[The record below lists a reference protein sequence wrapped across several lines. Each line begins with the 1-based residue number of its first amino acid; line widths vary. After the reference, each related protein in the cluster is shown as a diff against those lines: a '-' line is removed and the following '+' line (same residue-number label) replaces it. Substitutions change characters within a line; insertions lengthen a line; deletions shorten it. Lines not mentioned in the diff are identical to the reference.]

1 MHMMFITK
9 PALKKIYNHHDHYII
24 ITIIILTISYF
35 IISAVLMVLAPK
47 TMALGG
53 VATGS
58 MKAYEQETLLMI
70 RMIMMVMTVMVMMAM
85 MMVMMMISITAAV
98 IMR

>member
-9 PALKKIYNHHDHYII
+9 PALKKIYNHFHHHHDHYII

-47 TMALGG
+47 TMALGA

-58 MKAYEQETLLMI
+58 MKA
-70 RMIMMVMTVMVMMAM
+70 
-85 MMVMMMISITAAV
+85 
-98 IMR
+98 